1 MITSSDIKRLAA
13 EAGFDLCGI
22 TTADVIPDAV
32 EQYHRWLAG
41 GYHADMDWMATSAG
55 RREDPS
61 TLMDNVRSV
70 VMLGVNYYVPNSPQS
85 PAGHG
90 RVSRHARGRDYHKV
104 VGRMTESL
112 IRRIRYEMDREVV
125 RQSDAAGRFKWWVD
139 YGPFLERAYAERAGL
154 GFIGKN
160 SMLINRR
167 FGSWIV
173 LAEIVTSLELE
184 PDHIR
189 PGDHGRCGTCRR
201 CIDACPAGAIIDEK
215 TIDSRRCLSYWTIER
230 HLQIP
235 EEFAG
240 PMGNRIFGCDTCQ
253 EVCPLNEKAVVTSH
267 AALLPHSGL
276 GEFIDAKQ
284 ILNLRTTE
292 EFLSLT
298 AGTSLTRPKL
308 EGLQRNAR
316 IVLANQESVR

>member
-139 YGPFLERAYAERAGL
+139 YGPFLERAYAEKAGL

>member
-70 VMLGVNYYVPNSPQS
+70 VMLGVNYYLPNSPGLPS
-85 PAGHG
+85 GRG

-139 YGPFLERAYAERAGL
+139 YGPFLERAYAEKAGL